1 MQTWNPEDKDKDNF
15 AHSSVEMLHRIEET
29 MDAFVRL
36 SIPIRSTLL
45 ADLTAGL
52 DKCLHYYVSNV
63 KSGCGKYI
71 AKTVLAQSNSVE
83 FILY

>member
-1 MQTWNPEDKDKDNF
+1 MQTWNPNDNNSDSF
-15 AHSSVEMLHRIEET
+15 APSSVEMLHIIEET
-29 MDAFVRL
+29 LDAFFRL
-36 SIPIRSTLL
+36 SIPIHSTLL

-52 DKCLHYYVSNV
+52 DKCLQHYVSKV

-71 AKTVLAQSNSVE
+71 AKTVLAQNNPGE

>member
-1 MQTWNPEDKDKDNF
+1 MQTWNPNDNNSDSF
-15 AHSSVEMLHRIEET
+15 APSSVEMLHIIEET
-29 MDAFVRL
+29 LDAFFRL
-36 SIPIRSTLL
+36 SIPIHSTLL

-52 DKCLHYYVSNV
+52 DKCLQYYVSKV

-71 AKTVLAQSNSVE
+71 AKTVLAQNNPGE